1 MIFPILILIGSLG
14 LILLGSALFTNGIEW
29 VGKQFKLSAGATGS
43 VLAGVGTALPETL
56 VPLIAIFL
64 GTGSAEKEIGIGAI
78 LGAPFM
84 LSTLTLP
91 LVGFGVYYF
100 AKRGKRSNRIHLNFE
115 EIGVDLKYFLISFSL
130 AIAASAIE
138 NRLTHYLI
146 GLFLFGLYFNYLKIV
161 FQRPSADHLDLEPLY
176 FQKQVKHPGIMIIG
190 TQTFSGLG
198 LIIAGAYYFIEG
210 IEQTAGFFQLSPM
223 ILSLLITP
231 IATEL
236 PEKFNSLIWI
246 AKKKDH
252 LAFSNV
258 TGAMVF
264 QSTFPV
270 SIGLFGTPWRF
281 DHNGTINIILTLGT
295 AIYFFMIILFRKKWE
310 PYHLMAGSLAYFGY
324 LLILLYHR

>member
-1 MIFPILILIGSLG
+1 MIFAILVLTCSLG

-29 VGKQFKLSAGATGS
+29 VGKHFKLSDGATGS

-64 GTGSAEKEIGIGAI
+64 GNGSAEKEIGIGAI

-84 LSTLTLP
+84 LATLTLP
-91 LVGFGVYYF
+91 LVGSGIYYF

-115 EIGVDLKYFLISFSL
+115 EIGVDLKYFLVSFSL
-130 AIAASAIE
+130 AIAASAVE

-146 GLFLFGLYFNYLKIV
+146 GLFLFGLYFHYLKIV

-176 FQKQVKHPGIMIIG
+176 FQRGVKHPGIIIIG
-190 TQTFSGLG
+190 IQGFFGLG
-198 LIIAGAYYFIEG
+198 LIIAGAWYFIEG
-210 IEQTAGFFQLSPM
+210 IEQTAGLFQISPM
-223 ILSLLITP
+223 ILSLLVTP

-270 SIGLFGTPWRF
+270 SIGLFGTAWRF
-281 DHNGTINIILTLGT
+281 DHNGTMNIILTLGT
-295 AIYFFMIILFRKKWE
+295 AGYFLMVLLFKRKWE
-310 PYHLMAGSLAYFGY
+310 PYHLMGGFLAYLSY
-324 LLILLYHR
+324 LLILLL

>member
-1 MIFPILILIGSLG
+1 LIFSVLVLIGSLG
-14 LILLGSALFTNGIEW
+14 LILLGSTLFTNGIEW
-29 VGKQFKLSAGATGS
+29 IGKYFKLSAGATGS

-56 VPLIAIFL
+56 IPLIAIFL
-64 GTGSAEKEIGIGAI
+64 GTGSAEREIGIGAI

-91 LVGFGVYYF
+91 LVGFGVFYF
-100 AKRGKRSNRIHLNFE
+100 SKRGNRSSRIHLSFE
-115 EIGVDLKYFLISFSL
+115 EIGVDLKYFLFSFSL
-130 AIAASAIE
+130 AIAASVIE

-146 GLFLFGLYFNYLKIV
+146 GLFLFGFYFYYLKIV

-176 FQKQVKHPGIMIIG
+176 FQKRIKDPGILIIG
-190 TQTFSGLG
+190 TQSLLGLG

-210 IEQTAGFFQLSPM
+210 IEQTALFFKLSPM
-223 ILSLLITP
+223 IFSLFITP

-246 AKKKDH
+246 SKKKDH

-270 SIGLFGTPWRF
+270 SIGLFGTPWHL
-281 DHNGTINIILTLGT
+281 DNNGMINIILTLGT
-295 AIYFFMIILFRKKWE
+295 AGYLFMIILFKKKWE
-310 PYHLMAGSLAYFGY
+310 PYHLILGSFAYLSY
-324 LLILLYHR
+324 LLFFLF

>member
-1 MIFPILILIGSLG
+1 MISSLLILIGSLG

-29 VGKQFKLSAGATGS
+29 IGKHFKLSDGATGS

-56 VPLIAIFL
+56 IPLIAIFL
-64 GTGSAEKEIGIGAI
+64 GTGSAEKDIGIGAI

-100 AKRGKRSNRIHLNFE
+100 SKKGSRSNRIHLNFE
-115 EIGVDLKYFLISFSL
+115 EIGIDLKYFLISFFL
-130 AIAASAIE
+130 AIAASVIE
-138 NRLTHYLI
+138 NRLAHYLI
-146 GLFLFGLYFNYLKIV
+146 GLFLFGLYFYYLKIV
-161 FQRPSADHLDLEPLY
+161 FKRPSADHLDLDPLY
-176 FQKQVKHPGIMIIG
+176 FQRKVKNPGFLIIEM
-190 TQTFSGLG
+190 QSLIGLG

-210 IEQTAGFFQLSPM
+210 IEQTAGIFNFSPM

-270 SIGLFGTPWRF
+270 SIGLFGTPWQF
-281 DHNGTINIILTLGT
+281 DHNGSINIILTLVT
-295 AIYFFMIILFRKKWE
+295 AGYFLMILLFKKKWE
-310 PYHLMAGSLAYFGY
+310 AYHLMIGSLAYLSY
-324 LLILLYHR
+324 LLILLYHP